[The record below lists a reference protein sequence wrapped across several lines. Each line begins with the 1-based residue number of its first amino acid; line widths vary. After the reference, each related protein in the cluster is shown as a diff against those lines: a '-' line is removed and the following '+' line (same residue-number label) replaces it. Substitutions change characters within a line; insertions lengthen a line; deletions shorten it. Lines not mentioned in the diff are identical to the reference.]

1 MSLTNDEITRIY
13 EHSWNA
19 DGLARRA
26 APVPT
31 SLLVL
36 RFARSVEAYV
46 TAKQAE
52 RENEISEVFAEYDK
66 RNASGN
72 SNPVMINILTI
83 DNLRKILE
91 RKP

>member
-1 MSLTNDEITRIY
+1 
-13 EHSWNA
+13 
-19 DGLARRA
+19 
-26 APVPT
+26 
-31 SLLVL
+31 
-36 RFARSVEAYV
+36 VEAYV